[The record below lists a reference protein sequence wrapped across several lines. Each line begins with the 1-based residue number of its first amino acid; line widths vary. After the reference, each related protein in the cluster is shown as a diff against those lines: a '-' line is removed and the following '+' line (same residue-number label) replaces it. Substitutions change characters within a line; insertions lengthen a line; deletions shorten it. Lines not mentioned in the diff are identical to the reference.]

1 MCQRPFTWLY
11 YFSFAHNL
19 CSFVIMLRTMTIRK
33 ARQQHGSLVLCL
45 RKLCALYAHA
55 CVCVHTSVRVCGR
68 VFWCAYNP
76 GPKQYTH
83 TLTHKHTQTRN
94 SDPEMR
100 YRAVR
105 NARLQSHQHHH
116 CHHHHHHDQHDHP
129 FARTPPKICGRL
141 SATAFVCACFGV
153 MNMLCCAGTSDR
165 NAGNGGNGSIA

>member
-19 CSFVIMLRTMTIRK
+19 CSFVIMLQTMTIRK

-76 GPKQYTH
+76 GPKQNTHIHTH
-83 TLTHKHTQTRN
+83 TYSRTNTRR
-94 SDPEMR
+94 PGIVTPKCA
-100 YRAVR
+100 AVR
-105 NARLQSHQHHH
+105 TETRACSHISTTIATTTTTTTSTTTLLHVRRQRYAVAF
-116 CHHHHHHDQHDHP
+116 Q
-129 FARTPPKICGRL
+129 RPPL
-141 SATAFVCACFGV
+141 CAHA
-153 MNMLCCAGTSDR
+153 LAL
-165 NAGNGGNGSIA
+165 